1 MKTVIFFSFVFAFIF
16 FSCKNSIVSPNEFT
30 SGFYNYVAY
39 DTLDIITTTGSLIL
53 SRNDSKIS
61 GTWSFN
67 DGNSGDL
74 VGKIDKDSIELE
86 LYPGWADMSLN
97 MTGKLLYNTIIGK
110 WNSYGWV
117 LMGKGTFKA
126 SIK

>member
-30 SGFYNYVAY
+30 CGVYNYVAY
-39 DTLDIITTTGSLIL
+39 DTLGIITTTGSLIL

>member
-30 SGFYNYVAY
+30 SGVYNYVAY
-39 DTLDIITTTGSLIL
+39 DTLGIITTTGSLIL